1 MDELS
6 VVYQDKYL
14 LVIDKPSGLVVNKA
28 ESVSGATLQDLL
40 SSYLN
45 LPAGDLGIGGR
56 AGIVHRLDR
65 ETSGLIICAKTQKA
79 FENLQKQFKERQVE
93 KEYLALCH
101 GRLEKEGV
109 ISGQLGRHPKNLGK
123 FAVLSTGRE
132 AETKYQTLKHLRMR
146 DKDIERL
153 VMGLKAKS
161 LNYYKQFAHFSYLAL
176 YPKTGRT
183 HQIRV
188 HLKSL
193 QRPVVAD
200 SLYLGKRLYQFDHQW
215 CPRLFLH
222 AASLKLNHPISHKT
236 LELTSDL
243 PNDLEKALNKLEEV
257 K

>member
-6 VVYQDKYL
+6 IVYQDKYL
-14 LVIDKPSGLVVNKA
+14 LVIDKPSGLIVNKA
-28 ESVSGATLQDLL
+28 ESVSGTTLQDLL
-40 SSYLN
+40 SAYLN
-45 LPAGDLGIGGR
+45 LPVGDLGIGGR

-101 GRLEKEGV
+101 GRLEKAGV

-123 FAVLSTGRE
+123 FAVLSVGRE

-146 DKDIERL
+146 DKEIERL
-153 VMGLKAKS
+153 VENLHAKN
-161 LNYYKQFAHFSYLAL
+161 LDYYKQFAHFSYLHIF
-176 YPKTGRT
+176 PKTGRT

-193 QRPVVAD
+193 QRPLVSD
-200 SLYLGKRLYQFDHQW
+200 RLYLGKRLYQFDILW

-222 AASLKLNHPISHKT
+222 AARLKFSHPVLRKT

-257 K
+257 V